1 MTLIQTFH
9 GNATNGTELTAVY
22 AEQPAANVAFAL
34 VFPGNDLPR
43 LVHWGRP
50 LAAPATAIDM
60 FDAQMPQRVSGALDY
75 TSWPS
80 VLPTQSESWIGATR
94 FDVRRD
100 GVELFCKFAVSNI
113 TAHDVGFA
121 SCHGFGGDVADCELA
136 EQFHAVAAYVEAGCA
151 NPGFGLRGQYAWP

>member
-113 TAHDVGFA
+113 TAETVAAGKTYVMGEKDGYP
-121 SCHGFGGDVADCELA
+121 SWSVADEPKQTPTA
-136 EQFHAVAAYVEAGCA
+136 TVT
-151 NPGFGLRGQYAWP
+151 

>member
-50 LAAPATAIDM
+50 LAAPATVIDM

-75 TSWPS
+75 TSRPS
-80 VLPTQSESWIGATR
+80 VGFNTQS
-94 FDVRRD
+94 
-100 GVELFCKFAVSNI
+100 
-113 TAHDVGFA
+113 
-121 SCHGFGGDVADCELA
+121 
-136 EQFHAVAAYVEAGCA
+136 GCA
-151 NPGFGLRGQYAWP
+151 RNRSESGLTISGSNHRPNSSPLPCT

>member
-60 FDAQMPQRVSGALDY
+60 FDAQMPQRVYGALDY

-80 VLPTQSESWIGATR
+80 LMICISYCW
-94 FDVRRD
+94 F
-100 GVELFCKFAVSNI
+100 
-113 TAHDVGFA
+113 
-121 SCHGFGGDVADCELA
+121 
-136 EQFHAVAAYVEAGCA
+136 
-151 NPGFGLRGQYAWP
+151 

>member
-50 LAAPATAIDM
+50 LAAPGTVLAAY
-60 FDAQMPQRVSGALDY
+60 DALRPQRVSGALDD
-75 TSWPS
+75 TVWPS
-80 VLPTQSESWIGATR
+80 ILPTQAESWIGEQR
-94 FDVRRD
+94 VVLRRA
-100 GVELFCKFAVSNI
+100 GVELFPKFTVTNIETGGVLEATLDAVSGESY
-113 TAHDVGFA
+113 T
-121 SCHGFGGDVADCELA
+121 DVAG
-136 EQFHAVAAYVEAGCA
+136 HARATGPAS
-151 NPGFGLRGQYAWP
+151 

>member
-50 LAAPATAIDM
+50 LAAPATVIDM

-80 VLPTQSESWIGATR
+80 VLPTQSESWIGAKR
-94 FDVRRD
+94 FEIRRD
-100 GVELFCKFAVSNI
+100 GRELFCKFAVTDIKAETFLMDSLNAPARTPFI
-113 TAHDVGFA
+113 FLALSGVVMI
-121 SCHGFGGDVADCELA
+121 VALTVFQKRNA
-136 EQFHAVAAYVEAGCA
+136 ENFD
-151 NPGFGLRGQYAWP
+151 

>member
-50 LAAPATAIDM
+50 LAAPATVIDM

-94 FDVRRD
+94 FDVLWAGELWRNFKRMIAKRR
-100 GVELFCKFAVSNI
+100 
-113 TAHDVGFA
+113 
-121 SCHGFGGDVADCELA
+121 
-136 EQFHAVAAYVEAGCA
+136 
-151 NPGFGLRGQYAWP
+151 